1 MLINFRDFTTKKNV
15 QINLVVEFVIPSHD
29 LYYALIHVDQ
39 EDKLKSGE
47 IISSSRVMLR
57 KIHHLIIGQF
67 TYQGQHTTCK
77 LGMVSSIGS
86 KTFNP
91 VLMNMESTGEFVSS
105 LELETILDEIYY
117 DEGFLIDYGEY
128 KALHELQEL
137 PHLTLKEFTS
147 KIINRSIY
155 AGSYSSY
162 FKHNGEIST
171 RDIDFKNAIPEHKY
185 FQWLKDQDVN
195 K

>member
-1 MLINFRDFTTKKNV
+1 MLINFIDFTTKKNV

-57 KIHHLIIGQF
+57 KIHHLVIGQF
-67 TYQGQHTTCK
+67 TYHGQHTTCK

-117 DEGFLIDYGEY
+117 DEGF
-128 KALHELQEL
+128 
-137 PHLTLKEFTS
+137 
-147 KIINRSIY
+147 
-155 AGSYSSY
+155 
-162 FKHNGEIST
+162 
-171 RDIDFKNAIPEHKY
+171 
-185 FQWLKDQDVN
+185 
-195 K
+195 